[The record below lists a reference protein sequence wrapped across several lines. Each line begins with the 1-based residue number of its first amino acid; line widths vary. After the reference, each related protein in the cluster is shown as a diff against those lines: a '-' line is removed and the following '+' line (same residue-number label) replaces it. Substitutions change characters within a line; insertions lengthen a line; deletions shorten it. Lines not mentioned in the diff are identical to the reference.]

1 MKKPQPKNGQGKK
14 RVRATLFSYAEAAVV
29 NWLLIVAHLGRAWG
43 CR

>member
-14 RVRATLFSYAEAAVV
+14 RVLATLFSYAEAAVV